1 VKGEIFK
8 KPAVH
13 VFLLG
18 LIVAAAILIAKGPP
32 SADASRRV
40 VVTSADLLQ
49 QRAAFMRTWQREPT
63 AGELRGALEQHI
75 RQEVLY
81 REALARGYDRDDLVV
96 RRAMQ
101 QKMEVRRAM
110 QQKMEFLAASQALQE
125 LPTEEE
131 IEAFF
136 ALRRERYRLPA
147 VLSFSQVYISPD
159 KRGAGAEQ
167 HAIDLLMRLRSEEPE
182 PADLPSWGDAIMLE
196 TSYSRRSEQDVSAA
210 FGGVFTEAVVRLPV
224 GSWEGPVSS
233 GYGLHLVKVVQRE
246 DSRIPDW
253 REVGGRVVSDMEF
266 EAKASAR
273 DQLYQEIA
281 QTYEVVLDRQVRDF
295 LETAE

>member
-1 VKGEIFK
+1 MPVLFK

-13 VFLLG
+13 VILLG

-40 VVTSADLLQ
+40 VVTGADLLQ

-63 AGELRGALEQHI
+63 ADELRRALEQHI

-81 REALARGYDRDDLVV
+81 REALAREYDRDDLV
-96 RRAMQ
+96 
-101 QKMEVRRAM
+101 VRRAM

-125 LPTEEE
+125 PPSEEE

-147 VLSFSQVYISPD
+147 VLSFSQVYLSPD
-159 KRGAGAEQ
+159 RRGAGVEQ
-167 HAIDLLMRLRSEEPE
+167 AAIDLLARLRSEDPD
-182 PADLPSWGDAIMLE
+182 ASDLASYGDAIMLE
-196 TSYSRRSEQDVSAA
+196 TSYAGQSEREVSAA
-210 FGGVFTEAVVRLPV
+210 FGEVFAEAVVRLPV
-224 GSWEGPVSS
+224 GEWQGPVSS
-233 GYGLHLVKVVQRE
+233 GYGLHLVNVEARE
-246 DSRIPDW
+246 ESRIPEW
-253 REVGGRVVSDMEF
+253 REVAGRVIGDMEF
-266 EAKASAR
+266 EAKAAAK

-281 QTYEVVLDRQVRDF
+281 QNYEVFLDSEVRAF
-295 LETAE
+295 LEPAG

>member
-1 VKGEIFK
+1 MRELFK
-8 KPAVH
+8 KPALHIVI
-13 VFLLG
+13 LG

-40 VVTSADLLQ
+40 VVTGADLLQ

-101 QKMEVRRAM
+101 QKME
-110 QQKMEFLAASQALQE
+110 FLAASQALQE
-125 LPTEEE
+125 PPSEEE

-147 VLSFSQVYISPD
+147 VLSFSQIYLSQD
-159 KRGAGAEQ
+159 QRGAGVEQ
-167 HAIDLLMRLRSEEPE
+167 AAIDLLARLREEDPE
-182 PADLPSWGDAIMLE
+182 RDDLASYGDAIMLE
-196 TSYSRRSEQDVSAA
+196 TSYADRTEQDVSAS
-210 FGGVFTEAVVRLPV
+210 FGGVFAEAVVRLRLPV

-233 GYGLHLVKVVQRE
+233 GYGLHLVKVIERDE
-246 DSRIPDW
+246 SRVPEW
-253 REVGGRVVSDMEF
+253 REVAGRVISDMEF

-281 QTYEVVLDRQVRDF
+281 QSYEVVLDRQVRGF
-295 LETAE
+295 LESAE

>member
-1 VKGEIFK
+1 MRELFK

-13 VFLLG
+13 IGILG
-18 LIVAAAILIAKGPP
+18 LIVAAAILLAKGPP
-32 SADASRRV
+32 TADASRRV
-40 VVTSADLLQ
+40 VVTGADLLQ

-101 QKMEVRRAM
+101 QKME
-110 QQKMEFLAASQALQE
+110 FLAASQALQE
-125 LPTEEE
+125 PPSEEE

-136 ALRRERYRLPA
+136 ALRQERYRLPA
-147 VLSFSQVYISPD
+147 VLSFSQIYLSPD
-159 KRGAGAEQ
+159 QRGAGVEQ
-167 HAIDLLMRLRSEEPE
+167 AAIDLLAQLRAEDPE
-182 PADLPSWGDAIMLE
+182 GGDLASYGDAIMLE
-196 TSYSRRSEQDVSAA
+196 TSYADRTEQDVSAS
-210 FGGVFTEAVVRLPV
+210 FGGVFAEAVVRLPV

-233 GYGLHLVKVVQRE
+233 GYGLHLVKIIERDE
-246 DSRIPDW
+246 SRVPDW
-253 REVGGRVVSDMEF
+253 REVAGRVISDMEF

-281 QTYEVVLDRQVRDF
+281 QTYEVVLDRQVRGF
-295 LETAE
+295 LESAE

>member
-1 VKGEIFK
+1 MRELSR

-13 VFLLG
+13 VIILG
-18 LIVAAAILIAKGPP
+18 LIVATAILLAKGPP
-32 SADASRRV
+32 VTDASRRV
-40 VVTSADLLQ
+40 VVTGADLLQ

-63 AGELRGALEQHI
+63 ADELRGSLEQHI

-101 QKMEVRRAM
+101 QKME
-110 QQKMEFLAASQALQE
+110 FLAASQALQE
-125 LPTEEE
+125 PPSGEE

-136 ALRRERYRLPA
+136 ALRQERYRLPA
-147 VLSFSQVYISPD
+147 VLSFSQIYLSPD
-159 KRGAGAEQ
+159 QRGAGVEQ
-167 HAIDLLMRLRSEEPE
+167 AAIDLLAKLRAEDPE
-182 PADLPSWGDAIMLE
+182 GGDLASFGDAIMLE
-196 TSYSRRSEQDVSAA
+196 TSYADRTEQDVSAS
-210 FGGVFTEAVVRLPV
+210 FGGVFAEAVVRLPV

-233 GYGLHLVKVVQRE
+233 GYGLHLVKITERE
-246 DSRIPDW
+246 ESRVPEW

-281 QTYEVVLDRQVRDF
+281 QSYQVVLDGQVRAF
-295 LETAE
+295 LESAE

>member
-1 VKGEIFK
+1 MRDLFK

-18 LIVAAAILIAKGPP
+18 LLVAAAILIAKGPP

-40 VVTSADLLQ
+40 VVTGADLLQ
-49 QRAAFMRTWQREPT
+49 QRAAFMRTWRREPT
-63 AGELRGALEQHI
+63 AEELRGALEQHI

-101 QKMEVRRAM
+101 QKME
-110 QQKMEFLAASQALQE
+110 FLAASQAMQE
-125 LPTEEE
+125 PPTEEE

-147 VLSFSQVYISPD
+147 VLSFSQIYLSPD
-159 KRGAGAEQ
+159 KRGVGAEQ
-167 HAIDLLMRLRSEEPE
+167 AAIDLLAQLRAVDPD
-182 PADLPSWGDAIMLE
+182 ARDLASYGDAIMLE
-196 TSYSRRSEQDVSAA
+196 TSYVGQSEREVSAA
-210 FGGVFTEAVVRLPV
+210 FGEVFAEAVVRLPV
-224 GSWEGPVSS
+224 GEWQGPVSS
-233 GYGLHLVKVVQRE
+233 GYGLHLVKVVERE
-246 DSRIPDW
+246 ESRVPEW
-253 REVGGRVVSDMEF
+253 REVAGRVISDMEF
-266 EAKASAR
+266 EAKASSR

-281 QTYEVVLDRQVRDF
+281 QNYEVVLDGQVRGF
-295 LETAE
+295 LESAE